1 MKIGIVGLGLIGGSA
16 AQAYKN
22 NGSHTVYA
30 YDTDTSMLDFAKMTK
45 IVDETLTEQ
54 NIHEC
59 ELIIIA
65 LYPEAAIEYMKKI
78 APHVSRDAVVIDF
91 CGTKRAVCEVGFELA
106 KKYGYLFIGGH
117 PMAGTQ
123 YSGFANSRD
132 NLFYGAGMVI
142 VPPEFDDI
150 EMLERVKSLLAPLGF
165 GKFSATTAEKHD
177 ELIAFTS
184 EMPHI
189 VSNAFI
195 KSPTSREHFGFSAGS
210 YRDMTR
216 VAWLNPTMWT
226 ELFLENR
233 DNLIKEMDVLIEELG
248 KYRDALADN
257 DGGTLFALLD
267 EGRKIK
273 SEVDG

>member
-1 MKIGIVGLGLIGGSA
+1 
-16 AQAYKN
+16 
-22 NGSHTVYA
+22 
-30 YDTDTSMLDFAKMTK
+30 
-45 IVDETLTEQ
+45 
-54 NIHEC
+54 
-59 ELIIIA
+59 
-65 LYPEAAIEYMKKI
+65 
-78 APHVSRDAVVIDF
+78 
-91 CGTKRAVCEVGFELA
+91 
-106 KKYGYLFIGGH
+106 
-117 PMAGTQ
+117 MAGTQ